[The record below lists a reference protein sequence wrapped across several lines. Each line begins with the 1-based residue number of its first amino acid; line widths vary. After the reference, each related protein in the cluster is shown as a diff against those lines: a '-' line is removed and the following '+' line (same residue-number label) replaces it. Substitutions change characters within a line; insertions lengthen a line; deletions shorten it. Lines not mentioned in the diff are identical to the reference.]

1 MSEITINQA
10 QVVVDEWIKKVGVR
24 YFNELTNTALLMEE
38 VGELARIVARR
49 YGEQSQKPNE
59 ENQDL
64 GDEIADVLFVL
75 ICLANQT
82 GVDLNKA
89 FEKVANTYEFAHLKG
104 GLKGIVVLLIN
115 KDNLSSLANISL
127 SKDGIK
133 KSINLKLSD
142 LKQHNSDLPSN
153 IIFDSNGKIIYNNL
167 EAINVFEKINQLIT
181 R

>member
-1 MSEITINQA
+1 MKKNIFTGFIILNTFLLSAQSNLNFEVKNLIYSNYPNTNIENTLLAINFWS
-10 QVVVDEWIKKVGVR
+10 VSDSKSR
-24 YFNELTNTALLMEE
+24 
-38 VGELARIVARR
+38 
-49 YGEQSQKPNE
+49 
-59 ENQDL
+59 
-64 GDEIADVLFVL
+64 
-75 ICLANQT
+75 
-82 GVDLNKA
+82 DLNKA

-115 KDNLSSLANISL
+115 KDNLSSLATISL

-153 IIFDSNGKIIYNNL
+153 IIFDSNGKIIYDNL